1 MTDHVP
7 YSVAITALKV
17 AGVTVVPREATAKKA
32 GRGKVWSG
40 RKESGELWTL
50 TKNDEDSFTYTC

>member
-1 MTDHVP
+1 MNDHVP
-7 YSVAITALKV
+7 LIVALSALQTAGITV
-17 AGVTVVPREATAKKA
+17 IPREATAKKA

-40 RKESGELWTL
+40 RKQNGEIWTL